1 MSIFYRP
8 IFALFLI
15 LVFVLAALIGGPGI
29 GPEPALMIMVAESR
43 ADWPPITRAAA
54 LLTKLGGAPV
64 TLGITAAAALWLLL
78 RRAPGPALLLA
89 VTVVSERWLV
99 DGLKLWIGRP
109 RPPLDP
115 VLIHSLA
122 YPSGHSANSMTAF
135 LATTLIASP
144 PAYRRTAAIAALI
157 VAIIVGLTRV
167 WLGVHWP
174 SDVIG
179 GWTLGLLAVAA
190 ALTVGERSGAL
201 RLKPQH
207 DIVGRHDAA
216 IGKDEAA

>member
-8 IFALFLI
+8 IFAFFLI
-15 LVFVLAALIGGPGI
+15 LVFALAALIGEPGFGPD
-29 GPEPALMIMVAESR
+29 PALMNMVAEMR
-43 ADWPPITRAAA
+43 ADWPPVTQAAA

-64 TLGITAAAALWLLL
+64 TLGIAGMATLWLLL

-89 VTVVSERWLV
+89 ITVVSERWLV

-115 VLIHSLA
+115 TLLNSLA

-135 LATTLIASP
+135 LATALIASP
-144 PAYRRTAAIAALI
+144 PAYRRTAAIAALV

-179 GWTLGLLAVAA
+179 GWALGLLTVVAA
-190 ALTVGERSGAL
+190 LAVGERSGAL
-201 RLKPQH
+201 PPRT
-207 DIVGRHDAA
+207 AA
-216 IGKDEAA
+216 